1 MGKNN
6 RQRRAAKQRT
16 RQHRGPIPPRPG
28 GPRPATD
35 DVGFSFG
42 PSEDQLR
49 QEAMERTLDQL
60 ILVGS
65 ALGSREVRGYVE
77 QELAGQDQSGLTLL
91 DELITARVRQLLIRA
106 WEHGWLPLD
115 IVHLA
120 RRAGSRLVPL
130 AATAIGAYARAGERR
145 PAGPAGLARPT
156 DGGERG
162 TTCWPGSR
170 RAVRPVWSRPTCGGA
185 GSWSLDVWS
194 DVVQLAGVLSRLP
207 KLEQVLPPPSAWG
220 RRPVAAQPKAGSSE
234 RDLLLNRVRALL
246 AKAEATEFAAEAE
259 VFTAKAQDLMTRHA
273 LDEALLHSP
282 TEQIDVDARRVHL
295 RSPYTA
301 AKVLLLDAVGRAN
314 RTKVIFLDA
323 FDIATVVGTP
333 VDVDQVEMLFT
344 SLLIQATRAMAEA
357 GASRTG
363 SFDRSAT
370 FRRSFL
376 SAYAVRIGE
385 RLVEADRQATASY
398 GTDLVPVLQRQTEA
412 VEDEFARLFPSTRT
426 MRGGYLDQRGWEA
439 GREAADRAVFT
450 AGRLSA

>member
-6 RQRRAAKQRT
+6 RQRRAARQRA
-16 RQHRGPIPPRPG
+16 RQHRGPTPPRPG
-28 GPRPATD
+28 GPQPATE
-35 DVGFSFG
+35 DVGFRFG
-42 PSEDQLR
+42 PSAEQLR
-49 QEAMERTLDQL
+49 RQATERRLDQL
-60 ILVGS
+60 VMVGS
-65 ALGSREVRGYVE
+65 DVGPRELRRYV
-77 QELAGQDQSGLTLL
+77 QHELTGQDQSDLTLL
-91 DELITARVRQLLIRA
+91 DELMTARVRQLLIRA

-120 RRAGSRLVPL
+120 RRAGGRLVPL
-130 AATAIGAYARAGERR
+130 AAQAIGDYAEQANAARLAP
-145 PAGPAGLARPT
+145 PAWRDQLAAVTEEQLLVAQPASGPAGLVAADVWR
-156 DGGERG
+156 GGIG
-162 TTCWPGSR
+162 
-170 RAVRPVWSRPTCGGA
+170 
-185 GSWSLDVWS
+185 SLDVWC

-207 KLEQVLPPPSAWG
+207 KLEQVMPPPSAWG
-220 RRPVAAQPKAGSSE
+220 SQRVVAPPAGSSE
-234 RDLLLNRVRALL
+234 RDVVLNRVRALL

-273 LDEALLHSP
+273 LDEALLHSS
-282 TEQIDVDARRVHL
+282 TEQIDVDVRRVHL

-323 FDIATVVGTP
+323 FDMATVVGTP

-357 GASRTG
+357 GASRSG

-385 RLVEADRQATASY
+385 RLMQADRQAAASY
-398 GTDLVPVLQRQTEA
+398 GSELVPVLRRQTEA

-439 GREAADRAVFT
+439 GRKAADRAVFT

>member
-1 MGKNN
+1 M
-6 RQRRAAKQRT
+6 
-16 RQHRGPIPPRPG
+16 
-28 GPRPATD
+28 
-35 DVGFSFG
+35 
-42 PSEDQLR
+42 
-49 QEAMERTLDQL
+49 
-60 ILVGS
+60 
-65 ALGSREVRGYVE
+65 
-77 QELAGQDQSGLTLL
+77 L
-91 DELITARVRQLLIRA
+91 DELISARVRQLLIRA

-120 RRAGSRLVPL
+120 RRAGGRLVPL
-130 AATAIGAYARAGERR
+130 AATAIGEYAEQANAARLAPPAWLDQLRAVTDEQVLGGQ
-145 PAGPAGLARPT
+145 PAGGPAGLVAADVWR
-156 DGGERG
+156 GGIG
-162 TTCWPGSR
+162 
-170 RAVRPVWSRPTCGGA
+170 
-185 GSWSLDVWS
+185 SLDVWC
-194 DVVQLAGVLSRLP
+194 DVVQLAGVLRRLP
-207 KLEQVLPPPSAWG
+207 KLEQVMPPPSAWG
-220 RRPVAAQPKAGSSE
+220 RQRAAAPPKAGSSE

-282 TEQIDVDARRVHL
+282 TEQIDVDVRRVHL

-385 RLVEADRQATASY
+385 RLAEADRQATASY
-398 GTDLVPVLQRQTEA
+398 GTELVPVLQRQTEA

-426 MRGGYLDQRGWEA
+426 MRGGYLDQRGWDA

>member
-1 MGKNN
+1 MG
-6 RQRRAAKQRT
+6 RR
-16 RQHRGPIPPRPG
+16 
-28 GPRPATD
+28 
-35 DVGFSFG
+35 
-42 PSEDQLR
+42 
-49 QEAMERTLDQL
+49 LDRL

-65 ALGSREVRGYVE
+65 ALGAREVRGSVE
-77 QELAGQDQSGLTLL
+77 QELAGQDQSDLTLL

-106 WEHGWLPLD
+106 FEHGWLPLD

-120 RRAGSRLVPL
+120 RRAGGRLVPV
-130 AATAIGAYARAGERR
+130 AAQVIGAYAEQANAARLAP
-145 PAGPAGLARPT
+145 PAWL
-156 DGGERG
+156 DQL
-162 TTCWPGSR
+162 
-170 RAVRPVWSRPTCGGA
+170 RAVTEEQLLFAQAAA
-185 GSWSLDVWS
+185 GSPGLVAADVWRGGIGSLDVWC

-220 RRPVAAQPKAGSSE
+220 RQQARVKPTGSSE
-234 RDLLLNRVRALL
+234 RDVLLNRVRALL
-246 AKAEATEFAAEAE
+246 AKAEATQFAAEAE

-273 LDEALLHSP
+273 LDEALLHGSA
-282 TEQIDVDARRVHL
+282 EQIEVDVRRVHL

-357 GASRTG
+357 GASRRG

-385 RLVEADRQATASY
+385 RLAEADRQATASY
-398 GTDLVPVLQRQTEA
+398 GTELVPVLQRQTEA

-426 MRGGYLDQRGWEA
+426 MRGGYLDQRGWDA

>member
-1 MGKNN
+1 
-6 RQRRAAKQRT
+6 
-16 RQHRGPIPPRPG
+16 
-28 GPRPATD
+28 
-35 DVGFSFG
+35 VGFSFG

-49 QEAMERTLDQL
+49 RETMERTLEKL
-60 ILVGS
+60 TMVG
-65 ALGSREVRGYVE
+65 ALGSRQVRHYVE
-77 QELAGQDQSGLTLL
+77 QELAGLDESGLTLL
-91 DELITARVRQLLIRA
+91 DELIAARVRQLLIRA

-120 RRAGSRLVPL
+120 RRANSRLVPL
-130 AATAIGAYARAGERR
+130 AAAAIGAYARQANAARLAPPAWLDQLTAVSEDDLLAGQ
-145 PAGPAGLARPT
+145 PADGLAGLVAAH
-156 DGGERG
+156 GG
-162 TTCWPGSR
+162 W
-170 RAVRPVWSRPTCGGA
+170 GGV
-185 GSWSLDVWS
+185 WSLDDWS
-194 DVVQLAGVLSRLP
+194 DVVQLAGVLSMLP
-207 KLEQVLPPPSAWG
+207 KLEAALPPPSAWG
-220 RRPVAAQPKAGSSE
+220 RRLAAAQPKAGSSE

-273 LDEALLHSP
+273 LDEALLHGAA
-282 TEQIDVDARRVHL
+282 EQIEVEVRRVHL

-357 GASRTG
+357 GASRSG

-385 RLVEADRQATASY
+385 RLAEADRQATASY
-398 GTDLVPVLQRQTEA
+398 GTELVPVLQRQTEA
-412 VEDEFARLFPSTRT
+412 VEDEFSRLFPSTRT
-426 MRGGYLDQRGWEA
+426 MRGGYLDQRGWDA

>member
-1 MGKNN
+1 
-6 RQRRAAKQRT
+6 
-16 RQHRGPIPPRPG
+16 
-28 GPRPATD
+28 
-35 DVGFSFG
+35 VGFGFG
-42 PSEDQLR
+42 PSAER
-49 QEAMERTLDQL
+49 IRERAMERRLDQL
-60 ILVGS
+60 IMVGS
-65 ALGSREVRGYVE
+65 AVGPRELRRYVE
-77 QELAGQDQSGLTLL
+77 HELAGQDQSALALL
-91 DELITARVRQLLIRA
+91 DQLISARVRQLLIRA

-120 RRAGSRLVPL
+120 RRAGGRLVPL
-130 AATAIGAYARAGERR
+130 AAQAIGAYAEQANAARLAPPAWLDQLTAVTEEQLLGKPPAG
-145 PAGPAGLARPT
+145 GPAGLVAAEVWR
-156 DGGERG
+156 GGI
-162 TTCWPGSR
+162 GS
-170 RAVRPVWSRPTCGGA
+170 V
-185 GSWSLDVWS
+185 DVWS
-194 DVVQLAGVLSRLP
+194 DVVQLAGLLSRLP
-207 KLEQVLPPPSAWG
+207 KLEQVMPPPSAWG
-220 RRPVAAQPKAGSSE
+220 RRPATAQPKAGSSE
-234 RDLLLNRVRALL
+234 RDGLLNRVRALL

-259 VFTAKAQDLMTRHA
+259 VFTSKAQDLMTRHA
-273 LDEALLHSP
+273 LDEALLISP
-282 TEQIDVDARRVHL
+282 TGQIDVDVRRVHL

-301 AKVLLLDAVGRAN
+301 AKVLLLGAVGRAN

-385 RLVEADRQATASY
+385 RLAEADRQATASY
-398 GTDLVPVLQRQTEA
+398 GTELVPVLQRQTEA

-439 GREAADRAVFT
+439 GREAADRAVLT